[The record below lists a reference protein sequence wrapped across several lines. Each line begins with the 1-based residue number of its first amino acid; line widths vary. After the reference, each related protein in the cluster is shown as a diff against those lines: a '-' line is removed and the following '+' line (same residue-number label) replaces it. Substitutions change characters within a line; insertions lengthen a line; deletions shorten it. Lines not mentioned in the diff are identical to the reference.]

1 MSEILNEVRALLL
14 PADDAQAVLE
24 VLVTDEEKP
33 SNPGSSDQP
42 RLLAVISHIR
52 SGSSQAGQHEEGS
65 IFLLRRS
72 PSERLE
78 IQRVFPIFRDLS
90 LNLAQS
96 RRATLDLS
104 ATAKPVSNQPRTGF
118 VLTLQPGSQI
128 PPLVLTAF
136 DTHNLR
142 PLLSECKRL
151 QELALT
157 HSTDQGAS
165 YPWLLPYTLRKNTQ
179 PIMSQ
184 TPIDLRVLNKPLHE
198 QLSPASAGLPGDDAA
213 DSTLIRDH
221 WVRKQARDVCHK
233 GTYRLTLRVGTFNV
247 NGKPPLDD
255 LAVWTRGPE
264 SFASKLPPLENL
276 SPLSIGLSE
285 RPPSDLRRALS
296 SNASSLDRDPDIFVF
311 GFQELDLSTEAL
323 LYSTSTIKEDS
334 WTSAIF
340 ASLGDKASQ
349 YTKLASKQL
358 VGMLIII
365 IIKVDLKPCFSD
377 VRLSATGAGIMGVMG
392 NKGGTAVRLAFTP
405 PTQDNESSGAFR
417 PTVLTFVNT
426 HLAAFDEMVDK
437 RNMDFHDLSKR
448 LGFSSYAPVEAIN
461 PPQTSIYESDVLIWM
476 GGKDLNYRI
485 DLPDG
490 EVRSILRT
498 WPEDTRYT
506 TLLRYDQLRNAIA
519 GQRAFDLFKEFPI
532 NHLPSYRYGSGMTD
546 ELGYDLKRRPAWT
559 DRILHLSSPSVHV
572 RQLNYQVHPTVTLSD
587 HRPVSAEF
595 IVPVDILP
603 GHEYY
608 ESLRRLLR
616 QVAPPSL
623 QEEVRPMI
631 AVEDTSIHFGQIRYK
646 QLASRTIRVKNTGE
660 VPCCWRFIPIAP
672 NETISPEWLR
682 ILPLN
687 GLLLPSE
694 VALITLEINI
704 GPKEAPTLNLGSKV
718 LGAALILHTAF
729 GKDHFISVGAE
740 YQYSCFANDLIRLT
754 HLPGPVR
761 SLKSQDDLLPENRG
775 VNAPREIMR
784 LVNWLMKSAD
794 ISKLLDSSSDPQ
806 VVAQLREHLDTGTD
820 FPYPVGD
827 VDPAISRAF
836 WDTLWELIMSLTEPI
851 VPFTLQ
857 ARCTQMTSRD
867 EAFEFLSELTPAAV
881 NVWISVTAFLQFLCQ
896 ADSSEE
902 TARRV
907 ATMCFPALL
916 PDDPNPQSTPIS
928 PLAKVNFILY
938 FIT

>member
-255 LAVWTRGPE
+255 LAAWTRGPE

-285 RPPSDLRRALS
+285 RPPSDLRRASS

-476 GGKDLNYRI
+476 
-485 DLPDG
+485 
-490 EVRSILRT
+490 LRLANRHWFSSGMPSLGRGPST
-498 WPEDTRYT
+498 CLKNFQLIISRKCITSPQS
-506 TLLRYDQLRNAIA
+506 TLGL
-519 GQRAFDLFKEFPI
+519 LFR
-532 NHLPSYRYGSGMTD
+532 SYRYGSGMTD
-546 ELGYDLKRRPAWT
+546 ELGYDFKRRPAWT

-603 GHEYY
+603 GHEYH

-660 VPCCWRFIPIAP
+660 
-672 NETISPEWLR
+672 
-682 ILPLN
+682 

-754 HLPGPVR
+754 HLPGP
-761 SLKSQDDLLPENRG
+761 
-775 VNAPREIMR
+775 
-784 LVNWLMKSAD
+784 
-794 ISKLLDSSSDPQ
+794 SKLLDSSSDPQ

>member
-255 LAVWTRGPE
+255 LAAWTRGPE

-285 RPPSDLRRALS
+285 RPPSDLRRASS

-476 GGKDLNYRI
+476 VNLNYRI

-546 ELGYDLKRRPAWT
+546 ELGYDFKRRPAWT

-603 GHEYY
+603 GHEYH

-660 VPCCWRFIPIAP
+660 
-672 NETISPEWLR
+672 
-682 ILPLN
+682 

-754 HLPGPVR
+754 HLPGP
-761 SLKSQDDLLPENRG
+761 
-775 VNAPREIMR
+775 
-784 LVNWLMKSAD
+784 
-794 ISKLLDSSSDPQ
+794 SKLLDSSSDPQ

>member
-14 PADDAQAVLE
+14 PADDAQVALE
-24 VLVTDEEKP
+24 VLVADEEK
-33 SNPGSSDQP
+33 SNNPGSSDQP
-42 RLLAVISHIR
+42 HLLAVISHIS
-52 SGSSQAGQHEEGS
+52 SGSSQAGGHEEGS
-65 IFLLRRS
+65 VFLLRRS
-72 PSERLE
+72 PSERFE

-104 ATAKPVSNQPRTGF
+104 AAAKPVSNQPRTGF

-157 HSTDQGAS
+157 HSTDQGAA

-179 PIMSQ
+179 PIMSH
-184 TPIDLRVLNKPLHE
+184 TPIDLRILNKPLHE
-198 QLSPASAGLPGDDAA
+198 RLSPASAGLPGDDAA
-213 DSTLIRDH
+213 DITLIRDH
-221 WVRKQARDVCHK
+221 WVRQQARNACHK
-233 GTYRLTLRVGTFNV
+233 GTHQLTLRVGTFNV
-247 NGKPPLDD
+247 NGKPPSED
-255 LAVWTRGPE
+255 LAAWIRGTE

-285 RPPSDLRRALS
+285 RPHSDLQRALS

-334 WTSAIF
+334 WTAAIF
-340 ASLGDKASQ
+340 ASLGNKAPQ

-358 VGMLIII
+358 VGMLIVIVV
-365 IIKVDLKPCFSD
+365 KADLKPCFSD

-405 PTQDNESSGAFR
+405 PAQDKGSSGFR
-417 PTVLTFVNT
+417 PTILTFVNT

-448 LGFSSYAPVEAIN
+448 LGFSSYTPVEAVN

-476 GGKDLNYRI
+476 VNLNYRI

-490 EVRSILRT
+490 EVRSILTT
-498 WPEDTRYT
+498 WPEDTRYR

-519 GQRAFDLFKEFPI
+519 GRRAFELFKEFAI
-532 NHLPSYRYGSGMTD
+532 NHHPSYRYGSGMTD

-559 DRILHLSSPSVHV
+559 DRILHLASPSVHV
-572 RQLNYQVHPTVTLSD
+572 KQLNYQVHPTVTLSD

-595 IVPVDILP
+595 IVPIDVLP
-603 GHEYY
+603 ESEYHE
-608 ESLRRLLR
+608 SVRRLLR
-616 QVAPPSL
+616 QVAPTSP
-623 QEEVRPMI
+623 QEELRPI
-631 AVEDTSIHFGQIRYK
+631 ISVEDTSIHFGQIRYK
-646 QLASRTIRVKNTGE
+646 QLASRTIRVKNTGK
-660 VPCCWRFIPIAP
+660 VPCCWRFIPITP
-672 NETISPEWLR
+672 NEAISPEWLR

-694 VALITLEINI
+694 VASINLEINI
-704 GPKEAPTLNLGSKV
+704 ETKEAATLNLGPKV

-740 YQYSCFANDLIRLT
+740 YQYSCFANNLTRLT

-761 SLKSQDDLLPENRG
+761 SLKSQNDLLPENRG

-784 LVNWLMKSAD
+784 LVDWLMKN
-794 ISKLLDSSSDPQ
+794 SSSDPQ

-820 FPYPVGD
+820 FPHPVGD

-851 VPFTLQ
+851 VPFPLQ

-896 ADSSEE
+896 ADSSD

>member
-448 LGFSSYAPVEAIN
+448 LGLADRHWFSSGMPSLGRGPSTCLKNFQLIISRKCITS
-461 PPQTSIYESDVLIWM
+461 PQSTL
-476 GGKDLNYRI
+476 DLLCR
-485 DLPDG
+485 
-490 EVRSILRT
+490 
-498 WPEDTRYT
+498 
-506 TLLRYDQLRNAIA
+506 
-519 GQRAFDLFKEFPI
+519 
-532 NHLPSYRYGSGMTD
+532 SYRYGSGMTD
-546 ELGYDLKRRPAWT
+546 ELGYDLKPAWT

-672 NETISPEWLR
+672 NETISEHCLR
-682 ILPLN
+682 LPKLFLTPFIN